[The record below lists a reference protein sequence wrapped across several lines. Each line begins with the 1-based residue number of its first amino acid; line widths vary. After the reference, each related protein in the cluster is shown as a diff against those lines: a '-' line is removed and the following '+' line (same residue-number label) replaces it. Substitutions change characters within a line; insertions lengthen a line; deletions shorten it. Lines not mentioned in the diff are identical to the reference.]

1 MRVIWDSLAKMLVVV
16 FLGVL
21 SGIPFV
27 AHAQKVTLKSKAQKQ
42 VRHVSQVDE
51 EDDDFVDRRNV
62 DLSELA
68 SKEIVIEGAVCD
80 ACIYKIKSV
89 LQESPEVFKVNHE
102 GLKDLY
108 IYFNKGKSL
117 SDAKIQELV
126 SVAGYRVVQIKPSP
140 SGNKTMAT
148 TSDVKKKNKA
158 PATAEKK

>member
-1 MRVIWDSLAKMLVVV
+1 MRVIWDLLGVMLLVVA
-16 FLGVL
+16 LGVL
-21 SGIPFV
+21 SGMPFV
-27 AHAQKVTLKSKAQKQ
+27 AHAKKATPKSKASKQ
-42 VRHVSQVDE
+42 APAVSQADE
-51 EDDDFVDRRNV
+51 EDDDFVDRQNA
-62 DLSELA
+62 DLSKLA

-108 IYFNKGKSL
+108 IYFNKGKTL

-126 SVAGYRVVQIKPSP
+126 SVAGYRVVQIKPST
-140 SGNKTMAT
+140 SGSKTMAT
-148 TSDVKKKNKA
+148 SDAKNNNKA